1 MSHKPKNPPKFM
13 KDFRIKKTIQA
24 PPQPKDISLSSW
36 KLYNYSLK
44 IIESGNYGE
53 LKNLIDAIK
62 VLIKTIMKVRVDKEI
77 FVDIELF
84 KKISDT
90 KIENKVGN
98 EFIIDFPVPN
108 FNEKTWIGI
117 EKSLIPKS
125 NSYIF
130 TQESFDVL
138 IWIYQNIMLTEY
150 GQKRE
155 KIIQEYEEKIHKC
168 KSDSE
173 LQKLKREQIIE
184 INKNKDRDLFVW
196 IDGMNDFIVNL
207 KENIVPPKEILT
219 DKDIKIMVVWSTILL
234 RPCNLDWKIYNKF
247 AVLIDDTIK
256 YPIDIYINSI
266 IELRNNTNYNN
277 IISYMFIRLIEQM
290 ILYWYDNKYEKSIH
304 EYELKHIYE
313 DAFNLV
319 IQQFD
324 FERAI
329 RVDINKLT
337 PVNYFIRSNIMKTYP
352 QDIVWKQVC
361 SSISS
366 FPHVEQTKLVI
377 DLKIP
382 KDYVINELDKN
393 KVASEN
399 YHKSLG
405 LLVIY
410 GILDIEDAIKLC
422 VKEKFYFDMLIHIG
436 QKGID
441 DSNFYDRIKEIKD
454 PMLEV
459 INSLTIMTGYQRF
472 LIGDYKNKLENN
484 FNE

>member
-1 MSHKPKNPPKFM
+1 MSHRPKNPPKFM

-24 PPQPKDISLSSW
+24 PPQPRGLTLSSW

-44 IIESGNYGE
+44 IIESGNYEE
-53 LKNLIDAIK
+53 LKHLIDAIK

-77 FVDIELF
+77 SVDIELF
-84 KKISDT
+84 KKINNM

-117 EKSLIPKS
+117 EKALIPKS
-125 NSYIF
+125 DSYIF
-130 TQESFDVL
+130 TQESFDIL

-155 KIIQEYEEKIHKC
+155 KIIQEYEEKIRKN
-168 KSDSE
+168 KSESE
-173 LQKLKREQIIE
+173 LQRLKREQIIE

-196 IDGMNDFIVNL
+196 IDGMNDFMVNL

-219 DKDIKIMVVWSTILL
+219 DKDIKLMVVWSTILL
-234 RPCNLDWKIYNKF
+234 RPCNLNWGIYNKF
-247 AVLIDDTIK
+247 AILIDDTIK
-256 YPIDIYINSI
+256 YPIEMYIDSI
-266 IELRNNTNYNN
+266 TELRNNNSYNE
-277 IISYMFIRLIEQM
+277 ILSYMFIRLIEQM
-290 ILYWYDNKYEKSIH
+290 ISYWYNTKYERSIH
-304 EYELKHIYE
+304 EYDLKHIYE

-319 IQQFD
+319 VQHFD
-324 FERAI
+324 FERSV
-329 RVDINKLT
+329 RVDINKIS

-352 QDIVWKQVC
+352 QDIVWKQLC
-361 SSISS
+361 SSISN

-382 KDYVINELDKN
+382 KDFVIEELDKN
-393 KVASEN
+393 KSSSEN

-422 VKEKFYFDMLIHIG
+422 TKEKFYFDMLIYIG
-436 QKGID
+436 QEGID
-441 DSNFYDRIKEIKD
+441 NHKFHDRIKEIKE

-459 INSLTIMTGYQRF
+459 INSLTIMTGYQRY
-472 LIGDYKNKLENN
+472 LIGDYKDKLENE